1 MRLVSVRVAFY
12 DRSAIARKPFTN
24 DTRIAR
30 TKCNT
35 ARLCKNPV
43 SHATRT
49 VMFRWFERLITPY
62 PDATPKTPPS
72 GFFAFLWECSYGLRR
87 YIVAM
92 TLLTALI
99 GAFEALLFSMMGR
112 IVDWLAAVAPAQ
124 LWAEQRATLALLALV
139 LAGSLLLVA
148 FQSTL
153 KQQTLQGNFPMLLRW
168 NFHRLLLGQ
177 SMGFYQDEFAGRIAA
192 KVMQTAL
199 AVRDVW
205 MILAE
210 LLVFVIIYFATM
222 LAVLGGFDP
231 WLLAA
236 FCGWVLLYVAALH
249 YFVPRLGRVAREQ
262 ADARSLMTG
271 RITDAYTNI
280 TTVKLFSHAQR
291 EAGYAK
297 AAMQE
302 FLATVHAQMRLVT
315 GFEIVNHALS
325 MALIASTAGATL
337 WLWIKGHVGVGAV
350 AAATAMALRLNG
362 ISHWVM
368 WEMATL
374 FEHIGTVQDGINTLS
389 RVHTVVDSPDAA
401 PLIVRRGEIRFEH
414 LSFSYGSGKRVIDDL
429 TLTIRAGEKIGLV
442 GRSGAGKS
450 TVVNLLLRFYDTEQ
464 GRILIDGQ
472 DIAHATQESLRAQI
486 GMVTQDTSLLHRSVR
501 DNLLYGRPDATDAD
515 MEAAARRAEA
525 HEFIAGLAD
534 AKGRRGYDAHVGE
547 RGVKLSGGQRQRIAI
562 ARVMLKDAPIL
573 LLDEATSAL
582 DSEVETAIQQSLYRL
597 MEGKT
602 VVAIAHRLSTI
613 AAMDRLIVLDHGRI
627 VEEGDHRTLL
637 AQGGLYARLWAHQSG
652 GFLGGEPDDDG
663 ATRRTAPEADA
674 RDAGERRIEP
684 SPIGHD
690 RLTSSEPTLQ

>member
-1 MRLVSVRVAFY
+1 M
-12 DRSAIARKPFTN
+12 FT
-24 DTRIAR
+24 
-30 TKCNT
+30 
-35 ARLCKNPV
+35 
-43 SHATRT
+43 
-49 VMFRWFERLITPY
+49 WFESLIHPY
-62 PDATPKTPPS
+62 PDAPPATPPR
-72 GFFAFLWECSYGLRR
+72 GFFAFLWACTRGLRR
-87 YIVAM
+87 YILGM
-92 TLLTALI
+92 TLLTAGI
-99 GAFEALLFSMMGR
+99 GAFEALLFSMMGH
-112 IVDWLAAVAPAQ
+112 IVDWLAAVKPAA
-124 LWAEQRATLALLALV
+124 LWMEQRGTLLLLAST
-139 LAGSLLLVA
+139 LAGSLILVA
-148 FQSTL
+148 LQSTL
-153 KQQTLQGNFPMLLRW
+153 KQQALVGNFPMMLRW
-168 NFHRLLLGQ
+168 NFHRLMLGQ
-177 SMGFYQDEFAGRIAA
+177 SMGFYQDEFAGRIAT

-222 LAVLGGFDP
+222 LAVLGGFDL
-231 WLLAA
+231 WLLAS
-236 FCGWVLLYVAALH
+236 FFVWLGCYCAALY

-262 ADARSLMTG
+262 ADARSMMTG

-280 TTVKLFSHAQR
+280 ATVKLFSHAKR
-291 EAGYAK
+291 EAGYARS
-297 AAMQE
+297 AMQE

-325 MALIASTAGATL
+325 MALIASTAGVTL
-337 WLWIKGHVGVGAV
+337 WLWTQGQVGVGAV

-368 WEMATL
+368 WEMAAL
-374 FEHIGTVQDGINTLS
+374 FEHIGTVQDGINTLA
-389 RVHTVVDSPDAA
+389 RVHTVVDAPDAK
-401 PLIVRRGEIRFEH
+401 PLVVTRGEIRFDH
-414 LSFSYGSGKRVIDDL
+414 VTFAYGGRTSVIDDL
-429 TLTIRAGEKIGLV
+429 SLTIRPGEKIGLV

-450 TVVNLLLRFYDTEQ
+450 TIVNLLLRFYDTES

-501 DNLLYGRPDATDAD
+501 DNILYGRPDADDAD

-525 HEFIAGLAD
+525 ADFIAGLAD

-582 DSEVETAIQQSLYRL
+582 DSEVEAAIQQSLYRL

-613 AAMDRLIVLDHGRI
+613 AAMDRLIVLDRGRI
-627 VEEGDHRTLL
+627 VEEGSHDALL
-637 AQGGLYARLWAHQSG
+637 AQDGLYARLWAHQSG
-652 GFLGGEPDDDG
+652 GFLRDDDDEPTGILGGEASNDEVSEPP
-663 ATRRTAPEADA
+663 AAP
-674 RDAGERRIEP
+674 RMEP
-684 SPIGHD
+684 AHIGHD
-690 RLTSSEPTLQ
+690 RLTGSNSPAS